1 MRRPL
6 LIFAAALVLSTSL
19 PALAQTA
26 PSTGGPPTRIANVYN
41 WRHHQPTQQQV
52 DAAKAAAGL
61 SPPSLNAGQVGQ
73 VKNEVEAL
81 LKQSCSEGSADGC
94 R

>member
-6 LIFAAALVLSTSL
+6 LISAATLLLSTSL
-19 PALAQTA
+19 PVLAQTA
-26 PSTGGPPTRIANVYN
+26 PSTGAPPTRIANVYN

-61 SPPSLNAGQVGQ
+61 SPSSLNAGQVAQ
-73 VKNEVEAL
+73 VKNEVQVL
-81 LKQSCSEGSADGC
+81 LKQSCSEGSAGEC

>member
-1 MRRPL
+1 MRRL
-6 LIFAAALVLSTSL
+6 LLVSATAAVLATSL

-26 PSTGGPPTRIANVYN
+26 PSTDGPPARIANVYN

-61 SPPSLNAGQVGQ
+61 SSPSLNAGQVGQ
-73 VKNEVEAL
+73 VKKEVEAL
-81 LKQSCSEGSADGC
+81 LKQTDELDRAVQ